1 MDFDKWYKNKQEKE
15 RRDAFM
21 ADTHSHAALIAGA
34 VFAGIFIAGIFVL
47 LALAV
52 GG

>member
-1 MDFDKWYKNKQEKE
+1 MKDKFKEQQDQE
-15 RRDAFM
+15 RLDALM